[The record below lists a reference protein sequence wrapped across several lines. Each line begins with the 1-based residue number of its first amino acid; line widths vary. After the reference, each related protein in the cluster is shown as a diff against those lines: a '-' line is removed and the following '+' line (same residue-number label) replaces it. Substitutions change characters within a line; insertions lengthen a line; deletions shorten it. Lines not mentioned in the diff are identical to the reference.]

1 MTLGKQ
7 TMLCQVIPILNFVV
21 RTGHATAVEA
31 IGSSHDPPTGTL
43 GGGVKPKT
51 PGDATT
57 HAVRETR
64 LVGGGGTATIGSW
77 QHRGL
82 ELDEGKKR
90 SLSSAD
96 VREVRRFVGA

>member
-21 RTGHATAVEA
+21 RIGHATAVEA

-51 PGDATT
+51 PGDVTT

-82 ELDEGKKR
+82 ELGVAR
-90 SLSSAD
+90 RPSLSSAN
-96 VREVRRFVGA
+96 VRGVQRFVGA